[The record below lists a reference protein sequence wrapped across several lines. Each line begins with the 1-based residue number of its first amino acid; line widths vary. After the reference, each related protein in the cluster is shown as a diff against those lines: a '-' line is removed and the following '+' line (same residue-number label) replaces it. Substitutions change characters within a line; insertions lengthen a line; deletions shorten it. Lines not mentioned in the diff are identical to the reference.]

1 MKARVCSDEGTFV
14 MEGGGNQYVRR
25 ARAGCPLPQVFW
37 GSSPVRP
44 QTLKR
49 FAPPRSP
56 SSPSPSS
63 GPGVLSNPR
72 LVPVMLSALN
82 EPPGM
87 NSAKSVSLRPNEL
100 FAEWS
105 VDDLG
110 W

>member
-1 MKARVCSDEGTFV
+1 MKAPSRWKGVGIS
-14 MEGGGNQYVRR
+14 MYGGLERD
-25 ARAGCPLPQVFW
+25 ALSLDFLF
-37 GSSPVRP
+37 GSSPVQPQRP
-44 QTLKR
+44 PLKR
-49 FAPPRSP
+49 LTPPSSP

-63 GPGVLSNPR
+63 GPGVFSNPR